1 MRYPKRHKED
11 AYHRLVDRGGR
22 HAKRHGFAGSGMD
35 AIAAAAGVTSGSLY
49 RHFDGKS
56 DLFAAIVE
64 HELGRAAAAYRDLSA
79 HDRRALLAAFD
90 RYLSTA
96 HLDHPEAGCV
106 LPTLTAE
113 VARADT
119 RVRARFEAG
128 VIEIHGLLEQV
139 TGSRQQAWVLLA
151 QIVGAVMIA
160 RAMLDA
166 ELRGHVLASVQQH
179 CQSLLGAG

>member
-11 AYHRLVDRGGR
+11 TRHRLVDRGGR

-35 AIAAAAGVTSGSLY
+35 AIAGAAGVTSGSLY

-64 HELGRAAAAYRDLSA
+64 HELGRAAAAYREIPA
-79 HDRRALLAAFD
+79 HDRQALVAAFE

-113 VARADT
+113 VARADAN
-119 RVRARFEAG
+119 VRGRFEAG
-128 VIEIHGLLEQV
+128 VQEIHGLLERV
-139 TGSRQQAWVLLA
+139 TGSSQAAWVLLA
-151 QIVGAVMIA
+151 QVVGAVMIA

-166 ELRGHVLASVQQH
+166 ELRRAVLATVQQH
-179 CQSLLGAG
+179 CRSLLAPR